1 MLWSITFQ
9 FKFIRVHVY
18 QHFMKRRFEHGVH
31 LEFYVKRQGSQQT
44 SDELY
49 PKINIYESFKSW
61 IFSIYLYKEDKF
73 SLKWSR
79 YPAILKNSL
88 RIWLIIKPNKVSTVL
103 LLLLL
108 VPTEAKQQNNIISFY
123 WESVIRN
130 LHFFCPKIKLGP
142 FNKQSCKVVT
152 EPNIG

>member
-18 QHFMKRRFEHGVH
+18 QHFMKRRFEHVVY
-31 LEFYVKRQGSQQT
+31 LEFYVKRQSSQQS
-44 SDELY
+44 SDEIY

-61 IFSIYLYKEDKF
+61 IFSIYLYKEDQF
-73 SLKWSR
+73 SR
-79 YPAILKNSL
+79 RVNPPAILKNSL
-88 RIWLIIKPNKVSTVL
+88 RIWLIIKSNKVSTVL
-103 LLLLL
+103 FLLLL